1 MIAADAKLL
10 WSRVSK
16 IVGGDDIPAES
27 LEAKIARRGAL
38 IAGWIRGFSD
48 RADLIRALD
57 EVGLAWGEVR
67 TMSTLFESPTLQA
80 RRTVSHVSDHNGDRR
95 AVVRMPYRF
104 SDAVS
109 EVRGPAP
116 MPGENDRDV
125 LVDWLGMDDE
135 ELNELVADG
144 HL

>member
-1 MIAADAKLL
+1 
-10 WSRVSK
+10 
-16 IVGGDDIPAES
+16 VGGDDIPAES